1 MAAPI
6 RPLSDRE
13 MAAWRAYVETA
24 TDLTAALEADLAP
37 TGMAVGDYQVLVF
50 LSEAPDQTMRMV
62 DLASRL
68 QLTPSGLTRRLDGL
82 VGCGFVTRS
91 PSVRDRRVMLATLTD
106 AGYRALRDA
115 YPTHLASVRRRV
127 IDLLEPDD
135 VDALARIFGAIQ
147 AALRGNAVLHGDAP
161 IDDAAAS

>member
-1 MAAPI
+1 MAAPA
-6 RPLSDRE
+6 RPLSDTE

-24 TDLTAALEADLAP
+24 TDLAAALEADLAP
-37 TGMAVGDYQVLVF
+37 TGLTVGDYQVLVF

-82 VGCGFVTRS
+82 VEGGLVTRS

-106 AGYRALRDA
+106 AGYGALQAA

-127 IDLLEPDD
+127 IDVLGPDD
-135 VDALARIFGAIQ
+135 VGALARIFGAIQ
-147 AALRGNAVLHGDAP
+147 DGLRGQSALQRDDP
-161 IDDAAAS
+161 IDNAAAS